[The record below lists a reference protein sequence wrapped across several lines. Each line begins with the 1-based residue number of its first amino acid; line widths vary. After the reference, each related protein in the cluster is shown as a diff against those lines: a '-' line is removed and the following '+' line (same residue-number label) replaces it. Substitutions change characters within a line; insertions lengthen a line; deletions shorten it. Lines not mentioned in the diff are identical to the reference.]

1 MGWPFVLEGWKF
13 DSFISVQEVRM
24 PFLGIQ
30 KVLCLQWCILSSK
43 VFNVDCCIVTN
54 LPDPWPCFPMWLGAW
69 QRQRGSHNGF
79 HGTWTAERDHYSGGK

>member
-30 KVLCLQWCILSSK
+30 KVLCLQGCILSSK
-43 VFNVDCCIVTN
+43 VFNVDCCIVTD
-54 LPDPWPCFPMWLGAW
+54 LPDP
-69 QRQRGSHNGF
+69 
-79 HGTWTAERDHYSGGK
+79 